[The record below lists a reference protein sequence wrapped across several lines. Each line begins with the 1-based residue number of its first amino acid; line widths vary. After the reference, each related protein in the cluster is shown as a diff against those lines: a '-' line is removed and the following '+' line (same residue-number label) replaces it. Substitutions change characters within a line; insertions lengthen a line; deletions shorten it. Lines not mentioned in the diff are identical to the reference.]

1 MRKAIIII
9 MVILGTFLLIGAVS
23 AQEDTNIKKATVK
36 IYDFEPGVLWAPQA
50 LQLKSGDAIAGYVEY
65 DGNGQFQKGTG
76 VTAWYVGSGLNGDID
91 PHHTK
96 LIKAKFFFKNK
107 KGKVKTKT
115 VHGTGGHISTK
126 LIKGYTPYKAKVTY
140 MVIK

>member
-1 MRKAIIII
+1 MKKY
-9 MVILGTFLLIGAVS
+9 FL
-23 AQEDTNIKKATVK
+23 VK
-36 IYDFEPGVLWAPQA
+36 V
-50 LQLKSGDAIAGYVEY
+50 KVE
-65 DGNGQFQKGTG
+65 TI
-76 VTAWYVGSGLNGDID
+76 TE
-91 PHHTK
+91 
-96 LIKAKFFFKNK
+96 